1 MLNDNEIQ
9 DLLPLYARGEVSP
22 QEGRMLDE
30 WICQSAA
37 NRKKAEQY
45 FRIEQLYSLA
55 EASEKTNTDSA
66 LRALHS
72 RMRRSRTLNAAG
84 WIKLAA
90 AILSVPLLIS
100 TIWLSVQLSKAD
112 ALPPVQIKSTVG
124 MTTSTTLP
132 DGTRVWLNSNS
143 SLCYPVRF
151 GNTREVTLDG
161 EAFFEVAKDNGR
173 RFLVNAGKLQI
184 EVTGTQFDVEAY
196 SDRGPEVRT
205 TLVSGSVKLH
215 CPDASGYIHTVPI
228 CPGEQLCYN
237 SETFRLSRHVSDPA
251 LTTAWKDGKIL
262 LDNTSIEDALRVIG
276 NRFNVEFMVRNQ
288 SLLANR
294 YTGAFSG
301 QTLEVVLEH
310 FKRTTKIH
318 FDTSLKGA
326 DPDIISGR
334 QIIIVY

>member
-1 MLNDNEIQ
+1 
-9 DLLPLYARGEVSP
+9 
-22 QEGRMLDE
+22 MLDE

-55 EASEKTNTDSA
+55 EASEKTDTDSA

>member
-1 MLNDNEIQ
+1 
-9 DLLPLYARGEVSP
+9 
-22 QEGRMLDE
+22 MLDE

-55 EASEKTNTDSA
+55 EASEKTDTDSA

-262 LDNTSIEDALRVIG
+262 LDNTSLEDALRVIG

>member
-55 EASEKTNTDSA
+55 EASEKTDTDSA

-262 LDNTSIEDALRVIG
+262 LDNTSLEDALRVIG

-310 FKRTTKIH
+310 FKRTTRIH

>member
-55 EASEKTNTDSA
+55 EASEKTDTDSA

-161 EAFFEVAKDNGR
+161 EAFFEVAKDTGR

-262 LDNTSIEDALRVIG
+262 LDNTSLEDALRVIG

-294 YTGAFSG
+294 YTGAFSS

-310 FKRTTKIH
+310 FKRTTRIH

>member
-55 EASEKTNTDSA
+55 EASEKTDTDSA

-262 LDNTSIEDALRVIG
+262 LDNTSLEDALRVIG

>member
-55 EASEKTNTDSA
+55 EASEKTDTDSA

-161 EAFFEVAKDNGR
+161 EAYFEVAKNKDH
-173 RFLVNAGKLQI
+173 RFIVNAGEI
-184 EVTGTQFDVEAY
+184 RVEVTGTEFDVEAY

-205 TLVSGSVKLH
+205 TLLSGSVNLM
-215 CPDASGYIHTVPI
+215 CPDASGHIRSVQMN
-228 CPGEQLCYN
+228 PGEQFCYN
-237 SETFRLSRHVSDPA
+237 SESARLTRRISDTA
-251 LTTAWKDGKIL
+251 GATAWKDGKTV
-262 LDNTSIEDALRVIG
+262 LDNTSLEDALRAIG
-276 NRFNVEFMVRNQ
+276 NRFNVEFLVRNQ
-288 SLLANR
+288 ALLSNR
-294 YTGAFSG
+294 YTGVFSG
-301 QTLEVVLEH
+301 QRLEVVLEH
-310 FKRTTKIH
+310 FRRTTNIH
-318 FDTSLKGA
+318 FDTSLKSA

-334 QIIIVY
+334 QVIIVY

>member
-55 EASEKTNTDSA
+55 EASEKTDTDSA

-251 LTTAWKDGKIL
+251 LTTAWKDGKII
-262 LDNTSIEDALRVIG
+262 LDNTSLEDALRVIG

-294 YTGAFSG
+294 YTGAFSS

-310 FKRTTKIH
+310 FKRTTRIH

>member
-55 EASEKTNTDSA
+55 EASEKTDTDSA

-112 ALPPVQIKSTVG
+112 ALPPVQIKSTVS

-262 LDNTSIEDALRVIG
+262 LDNTSLEDALRVIG

>member
-1 MLNDNEIQ
+1 MLNDKEIQ
-9 DLLPLYARGEVSP
+9 ELLPLYARGEVSE
-22 QEGRMLDE
+22 QDGRMIDE
-30 WICQSAA
+30 WICCSSA
-37 NRKKAEQY
+37 NRKIAEQY
-45 FRIEQLYSLA
+45 FRLEQLCSLA
-55 EASEKTNTDSA
+55 EAQDKTDTDSA
-66 LRALHS
+66 LHSIHS
-72 RMRRSRTLNAAG
+72 RMRRLRANNAVS
-84 WIKLAA
+84 WLKLAA
-90 AILSVPLLIS
+90 AVLSIPLLIS
-100 TIWLSVQLSKAD
+100 TILLSQKLRNQDS
-112 ALPPVQIKSTVG
+112 LPPIEIKSTVG
-124 MTTSTTLP
+124 MTACTTLP

-151 GNTREVTLDG
+151 GNVREVTLDG

-251 LTTAWKDGKIL
+251 LTTAWKDGKII
-262 LDNTSIEDALRVIG
+262 LDNTSLEDALRVIG

-310 FKRTTKIH
+310 FKRTTRIH

>member
-1 MLNDNEIQ
+1 
-9 DLLPLYARGEVSP
+9 
-22 QEGRMLDE
+22 
-30 WICQSAA
+30 
-37 NRKKAEQY
+37 
-45 FRIEQLYSLA
+45 
-55 EASEKTNTDSA
+55 
-66 LRALHS
+66 
-72 RMRRSRTLNAAG
+72 MRRSRTLNAAG